1 MGFHLVAEVG
11 KHVQKYKKDS
21 CIPKE
26 KLNTKQY
33 KNTEYTKEIII
44 IQNLKINIENIKTP
58 KSSS

>member
-1 MGFHLVAEVG
+1 MAEVG

>member
-1 MGFHLVAEVG
+1 MAEVG

-33 KNTEYTKEIII
+33 KNTEYTKEKTN
-44 IQNLKINIENIKTP
+44 IQNKKTNTEY
-58 KSSS
+58 